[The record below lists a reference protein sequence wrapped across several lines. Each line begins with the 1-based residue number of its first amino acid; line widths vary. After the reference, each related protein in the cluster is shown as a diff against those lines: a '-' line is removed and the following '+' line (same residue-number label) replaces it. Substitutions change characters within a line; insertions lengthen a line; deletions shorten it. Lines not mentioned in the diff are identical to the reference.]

1 MWTGCGESRG
11 CPHCATVS
19 PDPART
25 GQADHMGGSGGI
37 RVLVVALLSWAALL
51 AAGSSA
57 GGDAPAPPTGFVLP
71 VPPPPVLLTPFTP
84 PTNRFGAG
92 HRGVDLAAPEGSAVV
107 AAGAGVVV
115 FAGLLAGRGVV
126 SIEHQGGLRTTYEP
140 VTATVPAGTRVT
152 AGGVIG
158 ALEGGH
164 PGCAPASCLH
174 WGARLPDRVYLD
186 PMSLLQPWRVRLL
199 PWDGR

>member
-1 MWTGCGESRG
+1 
-11 CPHCATVS
+11 
-19 PDPART
+19 
-25 GQADHMGGSGGI
+25 MGANDV
-37 RVLVVALLSWAALL
+37 RAALL
-51 AAGSSA
+51 ATALVCAALLSGQSPA
-57 GGDAPAPPTGFVLP
+57 HGAAPAAATGFVLP

-84 PTNRFGAG
+84 PASRFGAG

-115 FAGLLAGRGVV
+115 FAGALAGRGVV

-140 VTATVPAGTRVT
+140 VSATVPPGTRVT
-152 AGGVIG
+152 AGTVIG
-158 ALEGGH
+158 ALEAGH

-186 PMSLLQPWRVRLL
+186 PMSLLEPWRVRLL